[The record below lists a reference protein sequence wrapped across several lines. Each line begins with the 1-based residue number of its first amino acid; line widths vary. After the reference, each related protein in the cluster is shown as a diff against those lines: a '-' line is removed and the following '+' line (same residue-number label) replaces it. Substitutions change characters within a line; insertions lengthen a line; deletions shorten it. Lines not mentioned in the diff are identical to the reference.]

1 MNNASGD
8 TDTCGSNYFIRGSP
22 YLLPFYF
29 LVVVAPGLLGTL
41 AALKCNKPKACGGNQ
56 GGRGRGWWQVILL
69 HGQPEPSGWGQN
81 AAGATPTSVPT
92 GDFVVLQLCLLDL

>member
-1 MNNASGD
+1 MNNANGD

-29 LVVVAPGLLGTL
+29 LVVVAPGLLGAL

-56 GGRGRGWWQVILL
+56 GGRGG
-69 HGQPEPSGWGQN
+69 GGG
-81 AAGATPTSVPT
+81 AG
-92 GDFVVLQLCLLDL
+92 GR